1 MKKDRKRKRA
11 FQNKPTHSIFLGS
24 SNNIATHHLTQ
35 FCLPVEN
42 RSLPSGSPSVAS
54 RNNYI
59 IQAGT
64 KIDRKGIYL
73 IFLSFNNILRDV
85 HQLTS
90 CQTEY
95 VKRVKQTLNILA
107 SYGLNLR
114 KNLIISTP
122 PLRFTQDTWPIQK
135 QIIQDL
141 VCMLDEKKISHFN
154 CLKHI
159 CAGDLQ
165 PHKYYSKKDQ
175 LLRKN
180 IHLSKTILKIIAETA
195 ASELKN
201 FLKEVWNKVV

>member
-95 VKRVKQTLNILA
+95 VKRVKQMLNISA
-107 SYGLNLR
+107 SYSMYF
-114 KNLIISTP
+114 LILCRLLYIYFLGVPAKCLPSISY
-122 PLRFTQDTWPIQK
+122 D
-135 QIIQDL
+135 
-141 VCMLDEKKISHFN
+141 
-154 CLKHI
+154 I
-159 CAGDLQ
+159 C
-165 PHKYYSKKDQ
+165 
-175 LLRKN
+175 
-180 IHLSKTILKIIAETA
+180 
-195 ASELKN
+195 
-201 FLKEVWNKVV
+201 V